1 MLAVK
6 ELVNVKKANGSTTPG
21 CKILGVIMLFTF
33 AAMSVH
39 AQDFKK
45 ALEALRDGY
54 EHAERL
60 HIVMKIQVFADSAA
74 TTPFYNET
82 SDIKKEGKNYR
93 YHFGSNEMLMNEN
106 YTVVVDHNEKEIVCS
121 KRDVKGET
129 KFFGK
134 DPLKMNMDSLMNLYG
149 KPQFI
154 EKVNAIEHYRVF
166 QKVGD
171 VRQMDIKINVVENTF
186 SSIAYHYKE
195 GYRVKIDFEVFNKQP
210 EFKPSTFNESVYMV
224 FVNGKLK
231 PGVAF
236 QYYDIVEVKN

>member
-1 MLAVK
+1 MKESVRMNKVNDSAVP
-6 ELVNVKKANGSTTPG
+6 GS
-21 CKILGVIMLFTF
+21 KILGFIMLFMLT
-33 AAMSVH
+33 ATSIH

-45 ALEALRDGY
+45 TLEALRDGY
-54 EHAERL
+54 ENADRL

-74 TTPFYNET
+74 ATPFYNET

-93 YHFGSNEMLMNEN
+93 YNFGNNEMLMNEN
-106 YTVVVDHNEKEIVCS
+106 YTVVVDHNTKEIVCS

-129 KFFGK
+129 EFFGK

-171 VRQMDIKINVVENTF
+171 VRRMDVKINVVENTF
-186 SSIAYHYKE
+186 SSIAYQYKE
-195 GYRVKIDFEVFNKQP
+195 GYRVKIDFDVFNKQP
-210 EFKPSTFNESVYMV
+210 DFKPGTFDEAVYMRFVKGKLTASSVY
-224 FVNGKLK
+224 
-231 PGVAF
+231 P
-236 QYYDIVEVKN
+236 QYYVVEVKN